1 MIIRDLESTIQTT
14 NNQLLLKDNQLL
26 TKEIELLDYKNVQI
40 FAYGLG
46 HKQKISSV

>member
-26 TKEIELLDYKNVQI
+26 TKEIELLDYKNV
-40 FAYGLG
+40 
-46 HKQKISSV
+46 